1 MDQTQRPKDP
11 TDPKTTL
18 QLDQLAA
25 GLLADDDHIRLS
37 VLALLEVEKTLT
49 SLPEDVTRGLL
60 ACLGHATKKIQRGA
74 ATVLIRFA
82 SRQPEIVEVLTH
94 RLTDPDS
101 RLRWTAAFTLSQLD
115 LPHPSPQG
123 VNVSSNQT
131 QLLDTSTLLPVLIEN
146 LGHQESDLRWAAATA
161 VLQLSHRHAQDV
173 AHAMI
178 QLVNMGNAV
187 QRRMALYCL
196 RDLKQTD
203 QAAQSAYLTS
213 LRDEDPMVRLG
224 GLSCLGK
231 LRLTSGAIRAALLR
245 LLEYDPD
252 MGVRRSA
259 AMTCGQSDDT
269 DTHIVEALRRTAQSD
284 DNSLRKVSTG
294 ALRRL
299 LSRT

>member
-1 MDQTQRPKDP
+1 MEQTHNAAF
-11 TDPKTTL
+11 
-18 QLDQLAA
+18 QLGQLAA
-25 GLLADDDHIRLS
+25 GLLADDDHSRLS
-37 VLALLEVEKTLT
+37 TLARLEAERTLP
-49 SLPEDVTRGLL
+49 SLPEDVVRGLL
-60 ACLGHATKKIQRGA
+60 ACLGHTTKKIQRGA

-82 SRQPEIVEVLTH
+82 PRQPGIIEALTH
-94 RLTDPDS
+94 RLTDPDP
-101 RLRWTAAFTLSQLD
+101 RLRWTAAFTLSQLE
-115 LPHPSPQG
+115 LPSPSPQR
-123 VNVSSNQT
+123 VNALSNQT

-161 VLQLSHRHAQDV
+161 VLQIARRQTQDV

-178 QLVNMGNAV
+178 QLVSMGNAV

-203 QAAQSAYLTS
+203 QVAQNAYLAS

-231 LRLTSGAIRAALLR
+231 LRLTGGAIRAALLR

-252 MGVRRSA
+252 LGVRRSA
-259 AMTCGQSDDT
+259 AMTCGQIGDT

-284 DNSLRKVSTG
+284 DSSLRKVSTG
-294 ALRRL
+294 ALKKLRPQ
-299 LSRT
+299 T